1 MLSIVSKNQISLIPH
16 QLFQISFLKE
26 SDTANDE
33 EGEGE
38 TQAYMGD
45 LDKPENDSDVTLSD
59 NEQGKSPMGEEQIAK
74 EQIAKEHITKDQI
87 AKDDE
92 NLGLYFF
99 IFYEL

>member
-1 MLSIVSKNQISLIPH
+1 
-16 QLFQISFLKE
+16 
-26 SDTANDE
+26 
-33 EGEGE
+33 
-38 TQAYMGD
+38 MGG

-87 AKDDE
+87 AKEQIAKDDE